1 MKVDMWLEFS
11 GAQNYI
17 ADIVSFYSE
26 YNPSRVCVFTK
37 QLANIDPRLAVYS
50 TALGFLQIANR
61 VVRRSGDFKE
71 TPKALLQTARDYFVL
86 LSCYNR
92 HRFSLRRKVIMP
104 SRNNDGRTSIALADL
119 AEIRRQSAAE
129 LLTVFLELELRDF
142 GSVAAISTAAFEAL
156 YAYKH
161 GDSQRCL
168 QLSAE
173 NVHALA
179 DAAIT
184 SLTCRHFQS
193 SFSCWTVALSV

>member
-1 MKVDMWLEFS
+1 
-11 GAQNYI
+11 
-17 ADIVSFYSE
+17 
-26 YNPSRVCVFTK
+26 
-37 QLANIDPRLAVYS
+37 
-50 TALGFLQIANR
+50 
-61 VVRRSGDFKE
+61 
-71 TPKALLQTARDYFVL
+71 
-86 LSCYNR
+86 
-92 HRFSLRRKVIMP
+92 MP

-119 AEIRRQSAAE
+119 AEIPRQTAAE

-161 GDSQRCL
+161 GDYQRCL
-168 QLSAE
+168 QLSTQ
-173 NVHALA
+173 ALA